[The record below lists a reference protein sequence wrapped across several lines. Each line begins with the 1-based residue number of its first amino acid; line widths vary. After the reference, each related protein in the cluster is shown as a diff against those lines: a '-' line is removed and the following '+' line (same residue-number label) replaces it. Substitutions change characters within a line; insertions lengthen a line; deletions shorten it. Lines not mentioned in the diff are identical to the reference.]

1 MAQRLT
7 QDSRHRLPLTVIH
20 NWAIEQGSGSP
31 RATNP
36 FATAYGFQSRFTV
49 QYSGNFGRLHDIN
62 TLIGAAAQLKNNP
75 TIQFLFIGGGA
86 KQPDIQQANLSNV
99 LLLPYQPRP
108 RLPETL
114 AACDLACISL
124 IPGAENTLAP
134 CKLYGILASGRG
146 LVLIAGP
153 SCDLAELVQRERI
166 GIVVAPGDSEL
177 LAKKLQHLS
186 KQPEEVAAMGERA
199 KRVYEEQFGFE
210 RSLKHYNEL
219 LLSL

>member
-1 MAQRLT
+1 M
-7 QDSRHRLPLTVIH
+7 
-20 NWAIEQGSGSP
+20 
-31 RATNP
+31 
-36 FATAYGFQSRFTV
+36 
-49 QYSGNFGRLHDIN
+49 
-62 TLIGAAAQLKNNP
+62 
-75 TIQFLFIGGGA
+75 
-86 KQPDIQQANLSNV
+86 

-146 LVLIAGP
+146 LVLIAG
-153 SCDLAELVQRERI
+153 SNCDLAELVQSEKI

-177 LAKKLQHLS
+177 LAQQLQHLS
-186 KQPEEVAAMGERA
+186 QQPEEVAAMGERA
-199 KRVYEEQFGFE
+199 KRVYAKSFGFE